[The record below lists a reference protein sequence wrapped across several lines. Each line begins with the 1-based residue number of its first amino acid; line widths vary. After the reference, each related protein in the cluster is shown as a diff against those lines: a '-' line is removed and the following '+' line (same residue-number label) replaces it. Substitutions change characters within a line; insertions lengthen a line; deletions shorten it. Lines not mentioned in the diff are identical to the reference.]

1 MCYGG
6 EVMEVHEA
14 LVNASPTLKSLI
26 REKGV
31 DGDNKINLPNI
42 SIETMCKINE
52 YVKKHAEAVD
62 PAKNLDAW
70 DEEFIKVDLNTLFN
84 LIEATHYLKI
94 QNLIDLGC
102 KTVANMMRGKTTEQ
116 MRQTFNIKND
126 FTPEEEEKVK
136 EKFAWAFE

>member
-1 MCYGG
+1 MIRVSSMGSQFSFKCPAMASSSSTKVILMCYGG

-70 DEEFIKVDLNTLFN
+70 DEEFIKVGLDTLYDLLQVSF
-84 LIEATHYLKI
+84 ISY
-94 QNLIDLGC
+94 
-102 KTVANMMRGKTTEQ
+102 
-116 MRQTFNIKND
+116 TFSCIIINSFSN
-126 FTPEEEEKVK
+126 
-136 EKFAWAFE
+136 

>member
-1 MCYGG
+1 MIRVSSMGSQFSFKCPTMASSSSTKVILMCYGG

-70 DEEFIKVDLNTLFN
+70 DEEFIKVGLDTLYDLLQVSF
-84 LIEATHYLKI
+84 ISY
-94 QNLIDLGC
+94 
-102 KTVANMMRGKTTEQ
+102 
-116 MRQTFNIKND
+116 TFSCIIINSFSN
-126 FTPEEEEKVK
+126 
-136 EKFAWAFE
+136 